1 MTGHD
6 TQQPERGSKQFSWG
20 KTAFILGSVLV
31 GGFVL
36 YKVTKPMLV
45 SLAMHI
51 VNSQKKDRDTGDEMR
66 TVAVEAEK
74 VVTTTMPKHI
84 NTIGELK
91 ANRSVV
97 LRPEISGIVSE
108 ILCKEGTEV
117 RKGDILIK
125 LDDKQLQADYRT
137 HKAQYDYSKTEF
149 ERYEKMRSSG
159 AGSGKDYDKVRGEMN
174 TYKARKERS
183 EADLEKTKICAPFDG
198 VVGLIDVHEGAYV
211 NPQQQQGLSTL
222 VDASVIKVTFGI
234 PGKFVNEVGVGQTIQ
249 MKVDA
254 CKGRTFRGIVEAV
267 DSHVDPS
274 TNTVSLR
281 ASVPNDD
288 GALKAGLFASISLII
303 GEQSGTITV
312 DEAAVDRMG
321 EQEFVWIVDR
331 GRARRVPILT
341 GARERGRIEVI
352 AGLKEGQTVVT
363 AGQLRLV
370 DGIWVKITNMGS
382 QVVPAPKEGEGTAPQ
397 EGEAV
402 APHAEAAA

>member
-1 MTGHD
+1 MADHD
-6 TQQPERGSKQFSWG
+6 RQQSDHGSKQFSIR
-20 KTAFILGSVLV
+20 KAAFVLGGALV

-36 YKVTKPMLV
+36 YKVTKPMLI
-45 SLAMHI
+45 SLALHI
-51 VNSQKKDRDTGDEMR
+51 VNSQKKGQDTGEGTR
-66 TVAVEAEK
+66 TIAVEAEK
-74 VVTTTMPKHI
+74 VIATTMPKHI

-117 RKGDILIK
+117 KKGDVLIK
-125 LDDKQLQADYRT
+125 LDDKQLQAEYRT
-137 HKAQYDYSKTEF
+137 YKAQYDAAKTEF
-149 ERYEKMRSSG
+149 ERYEKMRASG
-159 AGSGKDYDKVRGEMN
+159 AGSGKEYDKVKGDMN
-174 TYKARKERS
+174 TCKAKKE
-183 EADLEKTKICAPFDG
+183 ACKANLEKTEIRAPFDG
-198 VVGLIDVHEGAYV
+198 VVGLIDIHEGAYV

-234 PGKFVNEVGVGQTIQ
+234 PGKFVNDIGVGQAVQ

-254 CKGRTFRGIVEAV
+254 CKGRDFRGIVEAV

-274 TNTVSLR
+274 TNTVSVR

-288 GALKAGLFASISLII
+288 GALKAGLFASVSLII

-312 DEAAVDRMG
+312 DESAVDRMG
-321 EQEFVWIVDR
+321 EQEFVWIIDR

-363 AGQLRLV
+363 AGQLRLTEGV
-370 DGIWVKITNMGS
+370 WVRITNMEAQAAPASKGEDAAS
-382 QVVPAPKEGEGTAPQ
+382 QKGETA
-397 EGEAV
+397 ALS
-402 APHAEAAA
+402 AAAAA

>member
-1 MTGHD
+1 MADHD
-6 TQQPERGSKQFSWG
+6 RQQSDHGSKQFSIR
-20 KTAFILGSVLV
+20 KAAFVLGGALV

-45 SLAMHI
+45 SLALHI
-51 VNSQKKDRDTGDEMR
+51 VNSQKKGQDTGEGTR
-66 TVAVEAEK
+66 TIAVEAEK
-74 VVTTTMPKHI
+74 VIATTMPKHI

-117 RKGDILIK
+117 KKGDVLIK
-125 LDDKQLQADYRT
+125 LDDKQLQAEYRT
-137 HKAQYDYSKTEF
+137 HKAQYDASKTEF
-149 ERYEKMRSSG
+149 ERYEKMRASG
-159 AGSGKDYDKVRGEMN
+159 AGSGKEYDKVKGDMN
-174 TYKARKERS
+174 TYKAKKETY
-183 EADLEKTKICAPFDG
+183 EANLEKTKIRAPFDG
-198 VVGLIDVHEGAYV
+198 VVGLIDIHEGAYV

-234 PGKFVNEVGVGQTIQ
+234 PGKFVNDIGVGQAVQ

-254 CKGRTFRGIVEAV
+254 CKGRVFRGIVEAI

-274 TNTVSLR
+274 TNTVSVR

-288 GALKAGLFASISLII
+288 GALKAGLFASVSLII

-312 DEAAVDRMG
+312 DESAVDRMG
-321 EQEFVWIVDR
+321 EQEFVWIIDR

-363 AGQLRLV
+363 AGQLRLTEGV
-370 DGIWVKITNMGS
+370 WVRITNMEAQAAPASKGEDAAS
-382 QVVPAPKEGEGTAPQ
+382 QKG
-397 EGEAV
+397 
-402 APHAEAAA
+402 EAAAPSAAAAA